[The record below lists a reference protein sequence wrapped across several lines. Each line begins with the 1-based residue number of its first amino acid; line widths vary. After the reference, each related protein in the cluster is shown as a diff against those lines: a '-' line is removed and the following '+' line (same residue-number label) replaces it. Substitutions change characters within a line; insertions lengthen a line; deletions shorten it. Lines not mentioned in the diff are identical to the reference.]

1 QVSARRDRTE
11 YVLSGATALADNAAR
26 ADLFLVCA
34 KLDGGRVV
42 AAIPRTAP
50 GVAVATVEDLLG
62 TRGSA
67 AAALRLDGVRV
78 PRDSVLGAAKGGE
91 AAAATASGAV
101 ARVWLAAC
109 AVGVAQAAFEAALRY
124 SQQRSAFGK
133 PICQHQAV
141 QLALADMAT
150 ATTAARLL
158 TIDAA
163 ARLERDGDDV
173 APGLARLFAAETAC
187 RVTLDAMRL
196 HGGYGYTTEFPVERY
211 YRDAPRLLLGLG
223 GVDADRA
230 ELAARL
236 IE

>member
-78 PRDSVLGAAKGGE
+78 PLGSVLGAANGSE
-91 AAAATASGAV
+91 SAAATASGAV

-150 ATTAARLL
+150 VTTAARLL
-158 TIDAA
+158 TADAA
-163 ARLERDGDDV
+163 VRLDADGDDR
-173 APGLARLFAAETAC
+173 APAPAPPLPTRTARD
-187 RVTLDAMRL
+187 V
-196 HGGYGYTTEFPVERY
+196 P
-211 YRDAPRLLLGLG
+211 PP
-223 GVDADRA
+223 
-230 ELAARL
+230 
-236 IE
+236 